1 MNIMN
6 KKLKIL
12 HVVPTLKKDG
22 AEVQLSTLFKNF
34 QYTDIDLFTFDMYP
48 NGDSVI
54 DNLNQIKVMTSK
66 SFFGF
71 VYLNNLIRNNDYDF
85 VHSHLPKSDI
95 IVGIICK
102 LNKVSNHIVSVH
114 AQYGTR
120 KGENKIKYKL
130 TEKIWKWIVN
140 SSVGVIAISEKI
152 KIWLIS
158 EKEINEEIISVIHY
172 GVEIK
177 NRETK
182 TSNNN
187 SIGMAARILPWKGWD
202 KVLETALILKQK
214 GVQFNLKLAGSDD
227 EGYLKHIKN
236 IITKYDLNDQV
247 KIFDQFPNI
256 EDFFAEIDLFLF
268 LSESEGFG
276 LVVLEAIENNV
287 AVVCSDISPLN
298 EFVENVSGC
307 LVNREQ
313 PEKIADVIRFYFE
326 DGQKQLNVV
335 KQKQK
340 QNIIDN
346 FSIKKAAE
354 KVEKFY
360 INAINV

>member
-1 MNIMN
+1 MQN
-6 KKLKIL
+6 KIKVL
-12 HVVPTLKKDG
+12 HVVPTLKRDG
-22 AEVQLSTLFKNF
+22 AEVQLSKIFKQF
-34 QYTDIDLFTFDMYP
+34 KYVEVELFTFDMYEE
-48 NGDSVI
+48 GDSII
-54 DNLNQIKVMTSK
+54 DSLEGTKVTSARRFLGIFYLFKFIKK
-66 SFFGF
+66 
-71 VYLNNLIRNNDYDF
+71 NDF
-85 VHSHLPKSDI
+85 KLVHSHLPKSDI
-95 IVGIICK
+95 LVGIINK
-102 LNKVSNHIVSVH
+102 LNRRFSHIVSVH

-120 KGENKIKYKL
+120 EGENKFKYNL
-130 TEKIWKWIVN
+130 TNFLWKYILN
-140 SSVGVIAISEKI
+140 SSEGVIAISEKI
-152 KIWLIS
+152 KSWLILNKGIDNKKI
-158 EKEINEEIISVIHY
+158 EVIHY

-177 NRETK
+177 KRNK
-182 TSNNN
+182 KNMMDN
-187 SIGMAARILPWKGWD
+187 SIGMAARMLPWKGWD
-202 KVLETALILKQK
+202 KVLETALFLKQK

-227 EGYLKHIKN
+227 EGYLKNIKN

-247 KIFDQFPNI
+247 KIFDQFTNI
-256 EDFFAEIDLFLF
+256 EDFFEEIDLFLF

-313 PEKIADVIRFYFE
+313 PEKIADVIKLYFE

-346 FSIKKAAE
+346 FTIKKAAE

>member
-1 MNIMN
+1 M
-6 KKLKIL
+6 
-12 HVVPTLKKDG
+12 HAVD
-22 AEVQLSTLFKNF
+22 
-34 QYTDIDLFTFDMYP
+34 
-48 NGDSVI
+48 
-54 DNLNQIKVMTSK
+54 
-66 SFFGF
+66 
-71 VYLNNLIRNNDYDF
+71 DF
-85 VHSHLPKSDI
+85 R
-95 IVGIICK
+95 
-102 LNKVSNHIVSVH
+102 
-114 AQYGTR
+114 A
-120 KGENKIKYKL
+120 
-130 TEKIWKWIVN
+130 
-140 SSVGVIAISEKI
+140 
-152 KIWLIS
+152 
-158 EKEINEEIISVIHY
+158 
-172 GVEIK
+172 
-177 NRETK
+177 
-182 TSNNN
+182 
-187 SIGMAARILPWKGWD
+187 
-202 KVLETALILKQK
+202 ILKQK

-313 PEKIADVIRFYFE
+313 PEKIADVIKFYFE
-326 DGQKQLNVV
+326 EGQKQLNVV

>member
-1 MNIMN
+1 MNNMN

-34 QYTDIDLFTFDMYP
+34 QHTDIDLFTFDMYP

-102 LNKVSNHIVSVH
+102 LNKVSNHIISVH

-130 TEKIWKWIVN
+130 TEKIWKWVVN

-152 KIWLIS
+152 KTWLIS
-158 EKEINEEIISVIHY
+158 EKEISEEIISVIHY

-182 TSNNN
+182 ISNNN

-202 KVLETALILKQK
+202 KVLETALFLKQK

-227 EGYLKHIKN
+227 EGYLKNIKN

-247 KIFDQFPNI
+247 KIFDQFTNI
-256 EDFFAEIDLFLF
+256 EDFFEEIDLFLF